1 MTISLPPETSSPPRL
16 QPSGW
21 LRYFSFS
28 VDHKV
33 IGLQYLVCG
42 FVFYLIGGAL
52 AGAIRTELTSPVSDF
67 MARDVYN
74 QVLTLHGTVMIFLWI
89 VPVVNGAF
97 GNYLIPFYVGA
108 RDMAFPRLN
117 AVAFWLIPPAGL
129 MLITSYFLT
138 GAAQSGWTAYPPLSI
153 TTPATG
159 QIIWILSVLL
169 LGGSSIFGGINF
181 IATILKLRR
190 PGLKLMQLPMYCWA
204 MLGTSILVVL
214 STPVLAG
221 TLVLLSFDIVA
232 HTGFFNPT
240 LGGNVVVYQHLFW
253 FYSHPAVY
261 IMVLPAF
268 GLVSE
273 ILPVHARKPLFGYV
287 TMVYSI
293 MAIVV
298 LGLIVWAHHM
308 FTSGTPP
315 WMRLFFTIATAFIAV
330 PTGIK
335 FFNWLATLWG
345 GRISLNSAM
354 LFSCGFIVNFVLGGI
369 TGVALAQVPFDIHV
383 HDTYFVVA
391 HFHYIV
397 FGGSVFVIFAS
408 VYHWYPK
415 FTGRMLN
422 EDLGR
427 LHCALTFIGFNLCF
441 GPQHWLGLNGMP
453 RRVAEYDPQFTL
465 INQISS
471 VGALLMAISTLPF
484 LWNVIHSALSGP
496 VAGDNPWKALT
507 PEWLTSSPPPV
518 ENWIGEAPLVE
529 EPYGYG
535 VPPDEL
541 DLTATSGRDLWSSG
555 KGPPQF
561 PRRIRTTAMGSMPS
575 IPSIPITACSAW
587 PHFLWR
593 TP

>member
-1 MTISLPPETSSPPRL
+1 MTVATPPSIQSAAPRL

-42 FVFYLIGGAL
+42 FAFYLVGGAL
-52 AGAIRTELTSPVSDF
+52 AGAIRTELASPVSDF

-138 GAAQSGWTAYPPLSI
+138 GAAQSGWTAYPPLSA
-153 TTPATG
+153 TPPATG

-232 HTGFFNPT
+232 HTGFFNPSM
-240 LGGNVVVYQHLFW
+240 GGNVVVYQHLFW

-293 MAIVV
+293 MAIVG

-397 FGGSVFVIFAS
+397 FGGSVFVVFAS

-415 FTGRMLN
+415 FTGRMLH
-422 EDLGR
+422 EGLGR

-484 LWNVIHSALSGP
+484 LWNVVQSALNGP
-496 VAGDNPWKALT
+496 LAGDNPWNALT

-535 VPPDEL
+535 IPADQL
-541 DLTATSGRDLWSSG
+541 DLAATSGRDLWSSG
-555 KGPPQF
+555 K
-561 PRRIRTTAMGSMPS
+561 
-575 IPSIPITACSAW
+575 
-587 PHFLWR
+587 
-593 TP
+593 

>member
-1 MTISLPPETSSPPRL
+1 MTVASPPPIQSAGPRY

-42 FVFYLIGGAL
+42 FVFYLVGGAL
-52 AGAIRTELTSPVSDF
+52 AGAIRTELASPVSDF

-74 QVLTLHGTVMIFLWI
+74 QVLTLHGTVTIFLWI

-190 PGLKLMQLPMYCWA
+190 PGLQLMQLPMYCWA

-240 LGGNVVVYQHLFW
+240 MGGNVVVYQHLFW

-293 MAIVV
+293 MAIVG

-345 GRISLNSAM
+345 GRINLNSAM

-415 FTGRMLN
+415 FTGRMLH
-422 EDLGR
+422 EGLGR
-427 LHCALTFIGFNLCF
+427 LHCALTFVGFNLCF

-484 LWNVIHSALSGP
+484 LWNVVQSAIKGP
-496 VAGDNPWKALT
+496 LAGDNPWNALT

-535 VPPDEL
+535 IPADQI
-541 DLTATSGRDLWSSG
+541 DLAAASGRDLWSSG
-555 KGPPQF
+555 K
-561 PRRIRTTAMGSMPS
+561 
-575 IPSIPITACSAW
+575 
-587 PHFLWR
+587 
-593 TP
+593 

>member
-1 MTISLPPETSSPPRL
+1 MESTSELPVSLSPNHG
-16 QPSGW
+16 SW
-21 LRYFSFS
+21 LRYLSFS
-28 VDHKV
+28 LDHKV
-33 IGLQYLVCG
+33 VGIQYLVTG
-42 FVFYLIGGAL
+42 FLFYLVGGVL
-52 AGAIRTELTSPVSDF
+52 AGMIRTELATPISDYLS
-67 MARDVYN
+67 REVYN
-74 QVLTLHGTVMIFLWI
+74 EVLTMHGTIMIFLWI

-117 AVAFWLIPPAGL
+117 AVAFWMIPPAGL
-129 MLITSYFLT
+129 LLIASFFIG
-138 GAAQSGWTAYPPLSI
+138 GASQSGWTAYPPLSLR
-153 TTPATG
+153 TPALG
-159 QIIWILSVLL
+159 QLIWIFSVLL
-169 LGGSSIFGGINF
+169 LGGSSILGGINF
-181 IATILKLRR
+181 IVTILKLRR
-190 PGLKLMQLPMYCWA
+190 PGLKMMQLPMYCWA

-221 TLVLLSFDIVA
+221 TLVMLAFDIVA

-240 LGGNVVVYQHLFW
+240 IGGNAVVYQHLFW

-273 ILPVHARKPLFGYV
+273 ILPVHSRKPLFGYT

-293 MAIVV
+293 LAIVF

-315 WMRLFFTIATAFIAV
+315 WMRLFFTIATSFIAV

-345 GRISLNSAM
+345 GKIALNSTM
-354 LFSCGFIVNFVLGGI
+354 LFACAFIVNFVLGGI

-397 FGGSVFVIFAS
+397 YGGTVFIIFSS

-415 FTGRMLN
+415 ITGRMLN
-422 EDLGR
+422 EPLGM
-427 LHCALTFIGFNLCF
+427 LHFVLTFVGFNLCF
-441 GPQHWLGLNGMP
+441 GPQHWLGMNGMP
-453 RRVAEYDPQFTL
+453 RRVSEYDPQFTL
-465 INQISS
+465 MNQISS
-471 VGALLMAISTLPF
+471 VGALLMALSTLPF
-484 LWNVIHSALSGP
+484 LINVFHSAWRGRA
-496 VAGDNPWKALT
+496 AGDNPWRALT

-518 ENWIGEAPLVE
+518 ENWAGPAPHVE
-529 EPYGYG
+529 HPYGYG
-535 VPPDEL
+535 LVE
-541 DLTATSGRDLWSSG
+541 
-555 KGPPQF
+555 
-561 PRRIRTTAMGSMPS
+561 TTP
-575 IPSIPITACSAW
+575 
-587 PHFLWR
+587 
-593 TP
+593 

>member
-1 MTISLPPETSSPPRL
+1 MTLTVPQQSPPTPQSL
-16 QPSGW
+16 QPTGW
-21 LRYFSFS
+21 LRYLSFS

-33 IGLQYLVCG
+33 IGLQYMVCG
-42 FVFYLIGGAL
+42 FAFYLIGGAL
-52 AGAIRTELTSPVSDF
+52 AGAIRTELVSPISDF
-67 MARDVYN
+67 MPRDVYN

-129 MLITSYFLT
+129 LLISSYFIT
-138 GAAQSGWTAYPPLSI
+138 GAAQSGWTAYPPLSL
-153 TTPATG
+153 TTPASG

-221 TLVLLSFDIVA
+221 TLIMLSFDIVA
-232 HTGFFNPT
+232 HTGFFNPG

-273 ILPVHARKPLFGYV
+273 ILPIHCRKPLFGYT

-293 MAIVV
+293 MAIVG
-298 LGLIVWAHHM
+298 LGLVVWAHHM

-335 FFNWLATLWG
+335 IFNWLATLWG
-345 GRISLNSAM
+345 GKISLNSAV

-369 TGVALAQVPFDIHV
+369 TGVALAQVPFDVHV

-397 FGGSVFVIFAS
+397 YGGSVFVIFAS
-408 VYHWYPK
+408 IYHWYPK
-415 FTGRMLN
+415 VTGRLMN
-422 EDLGR
+422 EHLGR
-427 LHCALTFIGFNLCF
+427 FHFLITFVGFNLCF
-441 GPQHWLGLNGMP
+441 APQHWLGLNGMP
-453 RRVAEYDPQFTL
+453 RRVAEYDPQFQL
-465 INQISS
+465 INQFSS

-484 LWNVIHSALSGP
+484 LWNVIASASQGAI
-496 VAGDNPWKALT
+496 AGDNPWNALT
-507 PEWLTSSPPPV
+507 PEWLTTSPPPV
-518 ENWIGEAPLVE
+518 ENWKGEAPLVAN
-529 EPYGYG
+529 PYAYG
-535 VPPDEL
+535 TPEDEI
-541 DLTATSGRDLWSSG
+541 DLRSVSGSDLWRNG
-555 KGPPQF
+555 Q
-561 PRRIRTTAMGSMPS
+561 
-575 IPSIPITACSAW
+575 
-587 PHFLWR
+587 
-593 TP
+593 

>member
-1 MTISLPPETSSPPRL
+1 MTITAPQKTAPTSPSL
-16 QPSGW
+16 QPEGW
-21 LRYFSFS
+21 LRYLSFS

-33 IGLQYLVCG
+33 IGIQYLVCG
-42 FVFYLIGGAL
+42 FAFYLIGGAM
-52 AGAIRTELTSPVSDF
+52 AGAIRTELLSPVSDF

-74 QVLTLHGTVMIFLWI
+74 QILTLHGTVMIFLWI

-108 RDMAFPRLN
+108 RDMAYPRLN

-129 MLITSYFLT
+129 MLISSYFIT

-221 TLVLLSFDIVA
+221 TLIMLSFDIVA
-232 HTGFFNPT
+232 HTGFFNPGM
-240 LGGNVVVYQHLFW
+240 GGNVVVYQHLFW

-273 ILPVHARKPLFGYV
+273 ILPVHCRKPLFGYT

-293 MAIVV
+293 MAIAG
-298 LGLIVWAHHM
+298 LGLVVWAHHM

-345 GRISLNSAM
+345 GRISLNSAV

-369 TGVALAQVPFDIHV
+369 TGVALAQVPFDVHV

-397 FGGSVFVIFAS
+397 YGGSVFVIFAS
-408 VYHWYPK
+408 IYHWYPK
-415 FTGRMLN
+415 ITGRMLD
-422 EDLGR
+422 EHLGR
-427 LHCALTFIGFNLCF
+427 LHFLLTFVGFNLCF
-441 GPQHWLGLNGMP
+441 APQHWLGLNGMP
-453 RRVAEYDPQFTL
+453 RRVAEYDPQFQL
-465 INQISS
+465 VNQISS
-471 VGALLMAISTLPF
+471 AGALLMAISTLPF
-484 LWNVIHSALSGP
+484 LWNVIASAFYGAI
-496 VAGDNPWKALT
+496 AGDNPWRALT

-518 ENWIGEAPLVE
+518 ENWKGEPPLVTH
-529 EPYGYG
+529 PYGYG
-535 VPPDEL
+535 TPANEI
-541 DLTATSGRDLWSSG
+541 DLNSASGSDLWRG
-555 KGPPQF
+555 GQ
-561 PRRIRTTAMGSMPS
+561 
-575 IPSIPITACSAW
+575 
-587 PHFLWR
+587 
-593 TP
+593 

>member
-1 MTISLPPETSSPPRL
+1 MTLTVPQQSPPTPQSL
-16 QPSGW
+16 QPTGW
-21 LRYFSFS
+21 LRYLSFS

-33 IGLQYLVCG
+33 IGLQYMVCG
-42 FVFYLIGGAL
+42 FAFYLIGGAL
-52 AGAIRTELTSPVSDF
+52 AGAIRTELVSPISDF
-67 MARDVYN
+67 MPRDVYN

-129 MLITSYFLT
+129 LLISSYFIK
-138 GAAQSGWTAYPPLSI
+138 GAALLGWTAYPPLSL
-153 TTPATG
+153 TTPASC

-221 TLVLLSFDIVA
+221 TLIMLSFDIVA
-232 HTGFFNPT
+232 HTGFFNPG

-273 ILPVHARKPLFGYV
+273 ILPIHCRKPLFGYT

-293 MAIVV
+293 MAIVG
-298 LGLIVWAHHM
+298 LGLVVWAHHM

-345 GRISLNSAM
+345 GKISLNSAV

-369 TGVALAQVPFDIHV
+369 TGVALAQVPFDVHV

-397 FGGSVFVIFAS
+397 YGGSVFVIFAS
-408 VYHWYPK
+408 IYHWYPK
-415 FTGRMLN
+415 VTGRLMN
-422 EDLGR
+422 EHLGR
-427 LHCALTFIGFNLCF
+427 FHFLITFVGFNLCF
-441 GPQHWLGLNGMP
+441 APQHWLGLNGMP
-453 RRVAEYDPQFTL
+453 RRVAEYDPQFQL
-465 INQISS
+465 INQFSS

-484 LWNVIHSALSGP
+484 LWNVIASASQGAI
-496 VAGDNPWKALT
+496 AGDNPWNALT
-507 PEWLTSSPPPV
+507 PEWLTTSPPPV
-518 ENWIGEAPLVE
+518 ENWKGEAPLVAN
-529 EPYGYG
+529 PYAYG
-535 VPPDEL
+535 TPEDEI
-541 DLTATSGRDLWSSG
+541 DLRSVSGSDLWRNG
-555 KGPPQF
+555 Q
-561 PRRIRTTAMGSMPS
+561 
-575 IPSIPITACSAW
+575 
-587 PHFLWR
+587 
-593 TP
+593 

>member
-1 MTISLPPETSSPPRL
+1 MTVASPPPIQSAGPRY

-42 FVFYLIGGAL
+42 FVFYLVGGAL
-52 AGAIRTELTSPVSDF
+52 AGAIRTELASPVSDF

-240 LGGNVVVYQHLFW
+240 MGGNVVVYQHLFW

-293 MAIVV
+293 MAIVG

-345 GRISLNSAM
+345 GRINLNSAM

-415 FTGRMLN
+415 FTGRMLH
-422 EDLGR
+422 EGLGR
-427 LHCALTFIGFNLCF
+427 LHCALTFVGFNLCF

-484 LWNVIHSALSGP
+484 LWNVVQSSIKGP
-496 VAGDNPWKALT
+496 LAGDNPWNALT

-535 VPPDEL
+535 IPADQI
-541 DLTATSGRDLWSSG
+541 DLAAASGRDLWSSG
-555 KGPPQF
+555 K
-561 PRRIRTTAMGSMPS
+561 
-575 IPSIPITACSAW
+575 
-587 PHFLWR
+587 
-593 TP
+593 

>member
-1 MTISLPPETSSPPRL
+1 MTIASPPSPSPQPLRL
-16 QPSGW
+16 QPTGW

-28 VDHKV
+28 LDHKV
-33 IGLQYLVCG
+33 IGLQYIVCG
-42 FVFYLIGGAL
+42 FLFYLVVGAL
-52 AGAIRTELTSPVSDF
+52 AGVIRTELATPISDF
-67 MARDVYN
+67 VSRDTYH

-89 VPVVNGAF
+89 VPVVNGGF

-117 AVAFWLIPPAGL
+117 AVAFWMIPPSGL
-129 MLITSYFLT
+129 LLISSYFIG
-138 GAAQSGWTAYPPLSI
+138 GAAQSGWTAYPPLSL
-153 TTPATG
+153 TTPAMG
-159 QIIWILSVLL
+159 QILWIVSVLL

-181 IATILKLRR
+181 IATILKFRQ
-190 PGLKLMQLPMYCWA
+190 PGLKLMMLPMYCWA

-214 STPVLAG
+214 ATPVLAG
-221 TLVLLSFDIVA
+221 TLILLSLDIVA
-232 HTGFFNPT
+232 HTGFFNPAA
-240 LGGNVVVYQHLFW
+240 GGNAVVYQHLFW

-293 MAIVV
+293 MAIVI
-298 LGLIVWAHHM
+298 LGLVVWAHHM

-335 FFNWLATLWG
+335 FFNWIATLWQ
-345 GRISLNSAM
+345 GRLALNSAM
-354 LFSCGFIVNFVLGGI
+354 LFSCAFILQFVFGGI
-369 TGVALAQVPFDIHV
+369 TGVALAQVPLDVHV

-397 FGGSVFVIFAS
+397 YGGTVFVIFAS
-408 VYHWYPK
+408 IYHWFPK
-415 FTGRMLN
+415 FSGRMLN

-427 LHCALTFIGFNLCF
+427 LHLALTFIGFNLCF
-441 GPQHWLGLNGMP
+441 APQHWLGLNGMP

-484 LWNVIHSALSGP
+484 LINVVMSLLQGP
-496 VAGDNPWKALT
+496 AAGPNPWRALT

-518 ENWIGEAPLVE
+518 ENWIGAAPLVK

-535 VPPDEL
+535 STE
-541 DLTATSGRDLWSSG
+541 GRIDVNQARGQDLWRQQ
-555 KGPPQF
+555 P
-561 PRRIRTTAMGSMPS
+561 
-575 IPSIPITACSAW
+575 
-587 PHFLWR
+587 
-593 TP
+593 

>member
-1 MTISLPPETSSPPRL
+1 MTITAPQKTAPASPSL
-16 QPSGW
+16 QPTGW
-21 LRYFSFS
+21 LRYLSFS

-42 FVFYLIGGAL
+42 FAFYLIGGAM
-52 AGAIRTELTSPVSDF
+52 AGAIRTELLSPVSDF

-74 QVLTLHGTVMIFLWI
+74 QILTLHGTVMIFLWI

-108 RDMAFPRLN
+108 RDMAYPRLN

-129 MLITSYFLT
+129 MLISSYFIT

-221 TLVLLSFDIVA
+221 TLIMLSFDIVA
-232 HTGFFNPT
+232 HTGFFNPGM
-240 LGGNVVVYQHLFW
+240 GGNVVVYQHLFW

-273 ILPVHARKPLFGYV
+273 ILPVHCRKPLFGYT

-298 LGLIVWAHHM
+298 LGLVVWAHHM

-345 GRISLNSAM
+345 GRISLNSAV

-369 TGVALAQVPFDIHV
+369 TGVALAQVPFDVHV

-397 FGGSVFVIFAS
+397 YGGSVFVIFAS
-408 VYHWYPK
+408 IYHWYPK
-415 FTGRMLN
+415 IIGRMLD
-422 EDLGR
+422 EHLGR
-427 LHCALTFIGFNLCF
+427 LHFLLTFVGFNLCF
-441 GPQHWLGLNGMP
+441 APQHWLGLNGMP
-453 RRVAEYDPQFTL
+453 RRVAEYDPQFEL
-465 INQISS
+465 VNQISS
-471 VGALLMAISTLPF
+471 AGALLMAISTLPF
-484 LWNVIHSALSGP
+484 LWNVIASAFYGAI
-496 VAGDNPWKALT
+496 AGDNPWRALT

-518 ENWIGEAPLVE
+518 ENWKGEPPLVTH
-529 EPYGYG
+529 PYGYG
-535 VPPDEL
+535 TPANEI
-541 DLTATSGRDLWSSG
+541 DLNSASGSDLWRG
-555 KGPPQF
+555 GQ
-561 PRRIRTTAMGSMPS
+561 
-575 IPSIPITACSAW
+575 
-587 PHFLWR
+587 
-593 TP
+593 

>member
-1 MTISLPPETSSPPRL
+1 MTITAPQKTAPAEPSL
-16 QPSGW
+16 QPTGW
-21 LRYFSFS
+21 LRYLSFS

-42 FVFYLIGGAL
+42 FAFYLIGGAM
-52 AGAIRTELTSPVSDF
+52 AGAIRTELLSPISDF

-74 QVLTLHGTVMIFLWI
+74 QILTLHGTVMIFLWI

-108 RDMAFPRLN
+108 RDMAYPRLN

-129 MLITSYFLT
+129 MLISSYFIT

-221 TLVLLSFDIVA
+221 TLIMLSFDIVA
-232 HTGFFNPT
+232 HTGFFNPGM
-240 LGGNVVVYQHLFW
+240 GGNVVVYQHLFW

-273 ILPVHARKPLFGYV
+273 ILPVHCRKPLFGYT

-293 MAIVV
+293 MAIVG
-298 LGLIVWAHHM
+298 LGLVVWAHHM

-345 GRISLNSAM
+345 GRISLNSAV

-369 TGVALAQVPFDIHV
+369 TGVALAQVPFDVHV

-397 FGGSVFVIFAS
+397 YGGSVFVIFAS
-408 VYHWYPK
+408 IYHWYPK
-415 FTGRMLN
+415 ITGRMLD
-422 EDLGR
+422 EHLGR
-427 LHCALTFIGFNLCF
+427 LHFLLTFVGFNLCF
-441 GPQHWLGLNGMP
+441 APQHWLGLNGMP
-453 RRVAEYDPQFTL
+453 RRVAEYDPQFQL
-465 INQISS
+465 VNQISS
-471 VGALLMAISTLPF
+471 AGALLMAISTLPF
-484 LWNVIHSALSGP
+484 LWNVIASAFYGAI
-496 VAGDNPWKALT
+496 AGDNPWRALT

-518 ENWIGEAPLVE
+518 ENWKGEPPLVTH
-529 EPYGYG
+529 PYGYG
-535 VPPDEL
+535 TPANEI
-541 DLTATSGRDLWSSG
+541 DLNSASGSDLWRG
-555 KGPPQF
+555 GQ
-561 PRRIRTTAMGSMPS
+561 
-575 IPSIPITACSAW
+575 
-587 PHFLWR
+587 
-593 TP
+593 

>member
-1 MTISLPPETSSPPRL
+1 MSISLPPANENTSNSL
-16 QPSGW
+16 QPTGW
-21 LRYFSFS
+21 LRFISFS
-28 VDHKV
+28 LDHKV

-42 FVFYLIGGAL
+42 FLFYLIGGVL
-52 AGAIRTELTSPVSDF
+52 AGAIRIELLSPISDF
-67 MARDVYN
+67 LARDVYN
-74 QVLTLHGTVMIFLWI
+74 QVLTLHGTIMIFLWI

-117 AVAFWLIPPAGL
+117 AVAFWMIPPAGL
-129 MLITSYFLT
+129 MLITSYFIN

-153 TTPATG
+153 TTPAAG
-159 QIIWILSVLL
+159 QIVWIVSVLL

-221 TLVLLSFDIVA
+221 TLILLSFDIVA
-232 HTGFFNPT
+232 HTGFFNPA
-240 LGGNVVVYQHLFW
+240 LGGNVIVYQHLFW

-273 ILPVHARKPLFGYV
+273 ILPVHCRKPLFGYT

-293 MAIVV
+293 MGIVV
-298 LGLIVWAHHM
+298 LGLVVWAHHM

-315 WMRLFFTIATAFIAV
+315 WMRLFFTIATSFIAV

-335 FFNWLATLWG
+335 FFNWVATLWG
-345 GRISLNSAM
+345 GRISLNSAI

-397 FGGSVFVIFAS
+397 YGGSVFVIFS
-408 VYHWYPK
+408 SIYHWYPK
-415 FTGRMLN
+415 FTGKMLD
-422 EDLGR
+422 EKLGII
-427 LHCALTFIGFNLCF
+427 HFALTFIGFNLCF
-441 GPQHWLGLNGMP
+441 APQHWLGLNGMP

-465 INQISS
+465 VNQISS

-484 LWNVIHSALSGP
+484 LWNILYSFIKGEK
-496 VAGDNPWKALT
+496 AGNNPWQALT
-507 PEWLTSSPPPV
+507 PEWLTTSPPPV
-518 ENWIGEAPLVE
+518 ENWPGEAPLVTK
-529 EPYGYG
+529 PYGYG
-535 VPPDEL
+535 ANHSNENNP
-541 DLTATSGRDLWSSG
+541 
-555 KGPPQF
+555 
-561 PRRIRTTAMGSMPS
+561 
-575 IPSIPITACSAW
+575 PITQA
-587 PHFLWR
+587 
-593 TP
+593 

>member
-1 MTISLPPETSSPPRL
+1 MTLAAPSDLSSPSPAPKGL
-16 QPSGW
+16 QPDGW

-28 VDHKV
+28 LDHKV
-33 IGLQYLVCG
+33 IGLQYLICG
-42 FVFYLIGGAL
+42 FLFYLIGGAL
-52 AGAIRTELTSPVSDF
+52 AGVIRTELASPISDF
-67 MARDVYN
+67 VSRDTYN

-117 AVAFWLIPPAGL
+117 AVAFWLIPPAGIL
-129 MLITSYFLT
+129 LISSYFIA
-138 GAAQSGWTAYPPLSI
+138 GAAQSGWTAYPPLSL

-159 QIIWILSVLL
+159 QVIWILSVLL

-221 TLVLLSFDIVA
+221 TLILLSFDIIA

-273 ILPVHARKPLFGYV
+273 ILPVHARKPLFGYT

-293 MAIVV
+293 MGIVV

-315 WMRLFFTIATAFIAV
+315 WMRLFFTIATSFIAV

-335 FFNWLATLWG
+335 FFNWLATIWG
-345 GRISLNSAM
+345 GKISLNSAM
-354 LFSCGFIVNFVLGGI
+354 LFACAFIVNFVFGGI

-383 HDTYFVVA
+383 HDTYFVVG

-397 FGGSVFVIFAS
+397 YGGTVFVVFSAL
-408 VYHWYPK
+408 YHWYPK

-427 LHCALTFIGFNLCF
+427 LHFLLTFVGFNLCF
-441 GPQHWLGLNGMP
+441 APQHWLGLNGMP
-453 RRVAEYDPQFTL
+453 RRVAEYDPQFTFW
-465 INQISS
+465 NQVSS
-471 VGALLMAISTLPF
+471 VGALLMAVSTLPLLINV
-484 LWNVIHSALSGP
+484 LWSAWKGKP
-496 VAGDNPWKALT
+496 AGDNPWNALT

-518 ENWIGEAPLVE
+518 ENWLGEAPLVQH
-529 EPYGYG
+529 PYGYG
-535 VPPDEL
+535 QPEGVIDVK
-541 DLTATSGRDLWSSG
+541 ATSGRQLWNSG
-555 KGPPQF
+555 N
-561 PRRIRTTAMGSMPS
+561 R
-575 IPSIPITACSAW
+575 
-587 PHFLWR
+587 
-593 TP
+593 

>member
-1 MTISLPPETSSPPRL
+1 MTITAPPPSTPSSASL

-42 FVFYLIGGAL
+42 FAFYLIGGAM
-52 AGAIRTELTSPVSDF
+52 AGAIRTELLSPISDF
-67 MARDVYN
+67 MPRDVYN
-74 QVLTLHGTVMIFLWI
+74 QILTLHGTVMIFLWI

-108 RDMAFPRLN
+108 RDMAYPRLN

-129 MLITSYFLT
+129 MLISSYFIT

-221 TLVLLSFDIVA
+221 TLIMLSFDIVA
-232 HTGFFNPT
+232 HTGFFNPG

-273 ILPVHARKPLFGYV
+273 ILPVHCRKPLFGYA

-298 LGLIVWAHHM
+298 LGLVVWAHHM

-345 GRISLNSAM
+345 GRISLNSAV

-369 TGVALAQVPFDIHV
+369 TGVALAQVPFDVHV

-397 FGGSVFVIFAS
+397 YGGSVFVIFAS
-408 VYHWYPK
+408 IYHWYPK
-415 FTGRMLN
+415 VTGRMLN
-422 EDLGR
+422 EHLGR
-427 LHCALTFIGFNLCF
+427 FHFLITFIGFNLCF
-441 GPQHWLGLNGMP
+441 APQHWLGLNGMP
-453 RRVAEYDPQFTL
+453 RRVAEYDPQCAL
-465 INQISS
+465 VNQISS

-484 LWNVIHSALSGP
+484 LWNVVASAFSGAP
-496 VAGDNPWKALT
+496 AG
-507 PEWLTSSPPPV
+507 
-518 ENWIGEAPLVE
+518 
-529 EPYGYG
+529 
-535 VPPDEL
+535 
-541 DLTATSGRDLWSSG
+541 
-555 KGPPQF
+555 
-561 PRRIRTTAMGSMPS
+561 
-575 IPSIPITACSAW
+575 
-587 PHFLWR
+587 
-593 TP
+593 

>member
-1 MTISLPPETSSPPRL
+1 MTIASPPSPSPQPLRL
-16 QPSGW
+16 QPTGW

-28 VDHKV
+28 LDHKV
-33 IGLQYLVCG
+33 IGLQYIVCG
-42 FVFYLIGGAL
+42 FLFYFVGGAL
-52 AGAIRTELTSPVSDF
+52 AGVIRTELATPISDF
-67 MARDVYN
+67 VSRDTYN

-89 VPVVNGAF
+89 VPVVNGGF

-117 AVAFWLIPPAGL
+117 AVAFWMIPPAGL
-129 MLITSYFLT
+129 LLISSYFIG
-138 GAAQSGWTAYPPLSI
+138 GAAQSGWTAYPPLSL
-153 TTPATG
+153 TTPAMG
-159 QIIWILSVLL
+159 QILWIVSVLL

-181 IATILKLRR
+181 IATILKFRQ
-190 PGLKLMQLPMYCWA
+190 PGLKLMMLPMYCWA

-214 STPVLAG
+214 ATPVLAG
-221 TLVLLSFDIVA
+221 TLILLSLDIVA
-232 HTGFFNPT
+232 HTGFFNPAA
-240 LGGNVVVYQHLFW
+240 GGNAVVYQHLFW

-293 MAIVV
+293 MAIVI
-298 LGLIVWAHHM
+298 LGLVVWAHHM

-335 FFNWLATLWG
+335 FFNWIATLWQ
-345 GRISLNSAM
+345 GRLALNSAM
-354 LFSCGFIVNFVLGGI
+354 LFSCAFILQFVFGGI
-369 TGVALAQVPFDIHV
+369 TGVALAQVPFDVHV

-397 FGGSVFVIFAS
+397 YGGTVFVIFAS
-408 VYHWYPK
+408 IYHWFPK
-415 FTGRMLN
+415 FSGRMLN

-427 LHCALTFIGFNLCF
+427 LHLALTFIGFNLCF
-441 GPQHWLGLNGMP
+441 APQHWLGLNGMP

-484 LWNVIHSALSGP
+484 LINVVMSLLQGP
-496 VAGDNPWKALT
+496 AAGPNPWRALT

-518 ENWIGEAPLVE
+518 ENWIGAAPLVK

-535 VPPDEL
+535 STE
-541 DLTATSGRDLWSSG
+541 GRIDVNQARGQDLWRQQ
-555 KGPPQF
+555 P
-561 PRRIRTTAMGSMPS
+561 
-575 IPSIPITACSAW
+575 
-587 PHFLWR
+587 
-593 TP
+593 

>member
-1 MTISLPPETSSPPRL
+1 MTIASPPSPSPQPLRL
-16 QPSGW
+16 QPTGW

-28 VDHKV
+28 LDHKV
-33 IGLQYLVCG
+33 IGLQYIVCG
-42 FVFYLIGGAL
+42 FLFYFVGGAL
-52 AGAIRTELTSPVSDF
+52 AGVIRTELATPISDF
-67 MARDVYN
+67 VSRDTYN

-89 VPVVNGAF
+89 VPVVNGGF

-117 AVAFWLIPPAGL
+117 AVAFWMIPPSGL
-129 MLITSYFLT
+129 LLISSYFIG
-138 GAAQSGWTAYPPLSI
+138 GAAQSGWTAYPPLSL
-153 TTPATG
+153 TTPAMG
-159 QIIWILSVLL
+159 QILWIVSVLL

-181 IATILKLRR
+181 IATILKFRQ
-190 PGLKLMQLPMYCWA
+190 PGLKLMMLPMYCWA

-214 STPVLAG
+214 ATPVLAG
-221 TLVLLSFDIVA
+221 TLILLSLDIVA
-232 HTGFFNPT
+232 HTGFFNPAA
-240 LGGNVVVYQHLFW
+240 GGNAVVYQHLFW

-293 MAIVV
+293 MAIVI
-298 LGLIVWAHHM
+298 LGLVVWAHHM

-335 FFNWLATLWG
+335 FFNWIATLWQ
-345 GRISLNSAM
+345 GRLALNSAM
-354 LFSCGFIVNFVLGGI
+354 LFSCAFILQFVFGGI
-369 TGVALAQVPFDIHV
+369 TGVALAQVPFDVHV

-397 FGGSVFVIFAS
+397 YGGTVFVIFAS
-408 VYHWYPK
+408 IYHWFPK
-415 FTGRMLN
+415 FSGRMLN
-422 EDLGR
+422 EHLGR
-427 LHCALTFIGFNLCF
+427 LHLALTFIGFNLCF
-441 GPQHWLGLNGMP
+441 APQHWLGLNGMP

-465 INQISS
+465 INQLSS

-484 LWNVIHSALSGP
+484 LINVVMSLLQGP
-496 VAGDNPWKALT
+496 AAGPNPWRALT

-518 ENWIGEAPLVE
+518 ENWIGAAPLVK

-535 VPPDEL
+535 STE
-541 DLTATSGRDLWSSG
+541 GRIDVNQARGQDLWRQQ
-555 KGPPQF
+555 P
-561 PRRIRTTAMGSMPS
+561 
-575 IPSIPITACSAW
+575 
-587 PHFLWR
+587 
-593 TP
+593 

>member
-1 MTISLPPETSSPPRL
+1 MSISLPPATENNSNSL
-16 QPSGW
+16 QPTGW
-21 LRYFSFS
+21 LRFISFS
-28 VDHKV
+28 LDHKV

-42 FVFYLIGGAL
+42 FIFYLIGGVL
-52 AGAIRTELTSPVSDF
+52 AGAIRIELLSPISDF
-67 MARDVYN
+67 LARDVYN
-74 QVLTLHGTVMIFLWI
+74 QVLTLHGTIMIFLWI

-117 AVAFWLIPPAGL
+117 AVAFWMIPPAGL
-129 MLITSYFLT
+129 MLITSYFIN

-153 TTPATG
+153 TTPAAG
-159 QIIWILSVLL
+159 QIVWIVSVLL

-221 TLVLLSFDIVA
+221 TLILLSFDIVA
-232 HTGFFNPT
+232 HTGFFNPA
-240 LGGNVVVYQHLFW
+240 LGGNVIVYQHLFW

-273 ILPVHARKPLFGYV
+273 ILPVHCRKPLFGYT

-298 LGLIVWAHHM
+298 LGLVVWAHHM

-315 WMRLFFTIATAFIAV
+315 WMRLFFTIATSFIAV

-335 FFNWLATLWG
+335 FFNWVATLWG
-345 GRISLNSAM
+345 GRITLNSAI

-397 FGGSVFVIFAS
+397 YGGSVFVIFS
-408 VYHWYPK
+408 SIYHWYPK
-415 FTGRMLN
+415 FTGKMLD
-422 EDLGR
+422 EKLGII
-427 LHCALTFIGFNLCF
+427 HFVLTFIGFNLCF
-441 GPQHWLGLNGMP
+441 APQHWLGLNGMP

-465 INQISS
+465 VNQISS

-484 LWNVIHSALSGP
+484 LWNILYSFLNGEK
-496 VAGDNPWKALT
+496 AGNNPWQALT
-507 PEWLTSSPPPV
+507 PEWLTTSPPPV
-518 ENWIGEAPLVE
+518 ENWSGEAPLVTK
-529 EPYGYG
+529 PYGYG
-535 VPPDEL
+535 EKNSDEGN
-541 DLTATSGRDLWSSG
+541 S
-555 KGPPQF
+555 
-561 PRRIRTTAMGSMPS
+561 
-575 IPSIPITACSAW
+575 PITQA
-587 PHFLWR
+587 
-593 TP
+593 

>member
-1 MTISLPPETSSPPRL
+1 MTITAPQKTAPTSPSL
-16 QPSGW
+16 QPEGW
-21 LRYFSFS
+21 LRYLSFS

-33 IGLQYLVCG
+33 IGIQYLVCG
-42 FVFYLIGGAL
+42 FAFYLIGGAM
-52 AGAIRTELTSPVSDF
+52 AGAIRTELLSPVSDF

-74 QVLTLHGTVMIFLWI
+74 QILTLHGTVMIFLWI

-108 RDMAFPRLN
+108 RDMAYPRLN

-129 MLITSYFLT
+129 MLISSYFIT

-221 TLVLLSFDIVA
+221 TLIMLSFDIVA
-232 HTGFFNPT
+232 HTGFFNPGM
-240 LGGNVVVYQHLFW
+240 GGNVVVYQHLFW

-273 ILPVHARKPLFGYV
+273 ILPVHCRKPLFGYT

-293 MAIVV
+293 MAIVG
-298 LGLIVWAHHM
+298 LGLVVWAHHM

-345 GRISLNSAM
+345 GRISLNSAV

-369 TGVALAQVPFDIHV
+369 TGVALAQVPFDVHV

-397 FGGSVFVIFAS
+397 YGGSVFVIFAS
-408 VYHWYPK
+408 IYHWYPK
-415 FTGRMLN
+415 ITGRMLD
-422 EDLGR
+422 EHLGR
-427 LHCALTFIGFNLCF
+427 LHFLLTFVGFNLCF
-441 GPQHWLGLNGMP
+441 APQHWLGLNGMP
-453 RRVAEYDPQFTL
+453 RRVAEYDPQFQL
-465 INQISS
+465 VNQISS
-471 VGALLMAISTLPF
+471 TGALLMAISTLPF
-484 LWNVIHSALSGP
+484 LWNVIASAFYGAI
-496 VAGDNPWKALT
+496 AGDNPWRALT

-518 ENWIGEAPLVE
+518 ENWKGEPPLVTH
-529 EPYGYG
+529 PYGYG
-535 VPPDEL
+535 TPANEI
-541 DLTATSGRDLWSSG
+541 DLNSASGSDLWRG
-555 KGPPQF
+555 GQ
-561 PRRIRTTAMGSMPS
+561 
-575 IPSIPITACSAW
+575 
-587 PHFLWR
+587 
-593 TP
+593 

>member
-1 MTISLPPETSSPPRL
+1 MTIASPPSPSPAPLRL
-16 QPSGW
+16 QPTGW

-28 VDHKV
+28 LDHKV
-33 IGLQYLVCG
+33 IGLQYIVCG
-42 FVFYLIGGAL
+42 FLFYFVGGAL
-52 AGAIRTELTSPVSDF
+52 AGVIRTELATPISDF
-67 MARDVYN
+67 VSRDTYN

-89 VPVVNGAF
+89 VPVVNGGF

-117 AVAFWLIPPAGL
+117 AVAFWMIPPSGL
-129 MLITSYFLT
+129 LLISSYFIG
-138 GAAQSGWTAYPPLSI
+138 GAAQSGWTAYPPLSL
-153 TTPATG
+153 TTPAMG
-159 QIIWILSVLL
+159 QILWIVSVLL

-181 IATILKLRR
+181 IATILKFRQ
-190 PGLKLMQLPMYCWA
+190 PGLKLMMLPMYCWA

-214 STPVLAG
+214 ATPVLAG
-221 TLVLLSFDIVA
+221 TLILLSLDIVA
-232 HTGFFNPT
+232 HTGFFNPAA
-240 LGGNVVVYQHLFW
+240 GGNAVVYQHLFW

-293 MAIVV
+293 MAIVI
-298 LGLIVWAHHM
+298 LGLVVWAHHM

-335 FFNWLATLWG
+335 FFNWIATLWQ
-345 GRISLNSAM
+345 GRLALNSAM
-354 LFSCGFIVNFVLGGI
+354 LFSCAFILQFVFGGI
-369 TGVALAQVPFDIHV
+369 TGVALAQVPFDVHV

-397 FGGSVFVIFAS
+397 YGGTVFVIFAS
-408 VYHWYPK
+408 IYHWFPK
-415 FTGRMLN
+415 FSGRMLN

-427 LHCALTFIGFNLCF
+427 LHLALTFIGFNLCF
-441 GPQHWLGLNGMP
+441 APQHWLGLNGMP

-484 LWNVIHSALSGP
+484 LINVVMSLLQGP
-496 VAGDNPWKALT
+496 AAGPNPWRALT
-507 PEWLTSSPPPV
+507 PEWLTTSPPPV
-518 ENWIGEAPLVE
+518 ENWIGAAPLVK

-535 VPPDEL
+535 SSE
-541 DLTATSGRDLWSSG
+541 GRIDVNQARGQDLWRQQ
-555 KGPPQF
+555 P
-561 PRRIRTTAMGSMPS
+561 
-575 IPSIPITACSAW
+575 
-587 PHFLWR
+587 
-593 TP
+593 

>member
-1 MTISLPPETSSPPRL
+1 MTISIPPVNEGDSIKL
-16 QPSGW
+16 QPKGF

-28 VDHKV
+28 LDHKV

-42 FVFYLIGGAL
+42 FLFYLIGGVL
-52 AGAIRTELTSPVSDF
+52 AGAIRIELTSPISDF

-74 QVLTLHGTVMIFLWI
+74 QVLTLHGTIMIFLWI

-117 AVAFWLIPPAGL
+117 AVAFWMIPPAGL
-129 MLITSYFLT
+129 LLISSYFIN
-138 GAAQSGWTAYPPLSI
+138 GAAESGWTAYPPLSI
-153 TTPATG
+153 TTPAAG
-159 QIIWILSVLL
+159 QLIWIFSVLL

-190 PGLKLMQLPMYCWA
+190 PGLRLMNLPMYCWA

-232 HTGFFNPT
+232 HTGFFNPA

-273 ILPVHARKPLFGYV
+273 ILPVHCRKPLFGYT

-298 LGLIVWAHHM
+298 LGFVVWAHHM

-315 WMRLFFTIATAFIAV
+315 WMRLFFTIATSFIAV

-335 FFNWLATLWG
+335 FFNWVATLWG
-345 GRISLNSAM
+345 GRISLNSAV
-354 LFSCGFIVNFVLGGI
+354 LFSCGFIINFVLGGI

-397 FGGSVFVIFAS
+397 YGGSVFVIFS
-408 VYHWYPK
+408 SIYHWYPK
-415 FTGRMLN
+415 FTGKLLN
-422 EDLGR
+422 ENLGR
-427 LHCALTFIGFNLCF
+427 IHFLLTFIGFNLCF
-441 GPQHWLGLNGMP
+441 APQHWLGLNGMP

-465 INQISS
+465 VNQISS
-471 VGALLMAISTLPF
+471 AGALLMAISTLPF
-484 LWNVIHSALSGP
+484 LWNVFYSAFKGTI
-496 VAGDNPWKALT
+496 AGDNPWQALT
-507 PEWLTSSPPPV
+507 PEWLTSSPPPI
-518 ENWIGEAPLVE
+518 ENWEGSAPLVTK
-529 EPYGYG
+529 PYGYG
-535 VPPDEL
+535 L
-541 DLTATSGRDLWSSG
+541 DPKAIKNESTEN
-555 KGPPQF
+555 
-561 PRRIRTTAMGSMPS
+561 IEEE
-575 IPSIPITACSAW
+575 I
-587 PHFLWR
+587 
-593 TP
+593 

>member
-1 MTISLPPETSSPPRL
+1 MTIASPPSPSPSPLRL
-16 QPSGW
+16 QPTGW

-28 VDHKV
+28 LDHKV
-33 IGLQYLVCG
+33 IGLQYIVCG
-42 FVFYLIGGAL
+42 FLFYFVGGAL
-52 AGAIRTELTSPVSDF
+52 AGVIRTELATPISDF
-67 MARDVYN
+67 VSRDTYN

-89 VPVVNGAF
+89 VPVVNGGF

-117 AVAFWLIPPAGL
+117 AVAFWMIPPSGL
-129 MLITSYFLT
+129 LLISSYFIG
-138 GAAQSGWTAYPPLSI
+138 GAAQSGWTAYPPLSL
-153 TTPATG
+153 TTPAMG
-159 QIIWILSVLL
+159 QILWIVSVLL

-181 IATILKLRR
+181 IATILKFRQ
-190 PGLKLMQLPMYCWA
+190 PGLKLMMLPMYCWA

-214 STPVLAG
+214 ATPVLAG
-221 TLVLLSFDIVA
+221 TLILLSLDIVA
-232 HTGFFNPT
+232 HTGFFNPAA
-240 LGGNVVVYQHLFW
+240 GGNAVVYQHLFW

-293 MAIVV
+293 MAIVI
-298 LGLIVWAHHM
+298 LGLVVWAHHM

-335 FFNWLATLWG
+335 FFNWIATLWQ
-345 GRISLNSAM
+345 GRLALNSAM
-354 LFSCGFIVNFVLGGI
+354 LFSCAFILQFVFGGI
-369 TGVALAQVPFDIHV
+369 TGVALAQVPFDVHV
-383 HDTYFVVA
+383 HDTYFVVG

-397 FGGSVFVIFAS
+397 YGGTVFVIFAS
-408 VYHWYPK
+408 IYHWFPK
-415 FTGRMLN
+415 FSGRMLN

-427 LHCALTFIGFNLCF
+427 LHLALTFIGFNLCF
-441 GPQHWLGLNGMP
+441 APQHWLGLNGMP

-484 LWNVIHSALSGP
+484 LINVVVSLRQGAA
-496 VAGDNPWKALT
+496 AGANPWRALT

-518 ENWIGEAPLVE
+518 ENWIGAAPLVK

-535 VPPDEL
+535 SNEERIDVNQ
-541 DLTATSGRDLWSSG
+541 ARGRDLWRQQ
-555 KGPPQF
+555 P
-561 PRRIRTTAMGSMPS
+561 
-575 IPSIPITACSAW
+575 
-587 PHFLWR
+587 
-593 TP
+593 

>member
-1 MTISLPPETSSPPRL
+1 MTIASPPSPSPQPLRL
-16 QPSGW
+16 QPTGW

-28 VDHKV
+28 LDHKV
-33 IGLQYLVCG
+33 IGLQYIVCG
-42 FVFYLIGGAL
+42 FLFYFVGGAL
-52 AGAIRTELTSPVSDF
+52 AGVIRTELATPISDF
-67 MARDVYN
+67 VSRDTYN

-89 VPVVNGAF
+89 VPVVNGGF

-117 AVAFWLIPPAGL
+117 AVAFWMIPPSGL
-129 MLITSYFLT
+129 LLISSYFIG
-138 GAAQSGWTAYPPLSI
+138 GAAQSGWTAYPPLSL
-153 TTPATG
+153 TTPAMG
-159 QIIWILSVLL
+159 QILWIVSVLL

-181 IATILKLRR
+181 IATILKFRQ
-190 PGLKLMQLPMYCWA
+190 PGLKLMMLPMYCWA

-214 STPVLAG
+214 ATPVLAG
-221 TLVLLSFDIVA
+221 TLILLSLDIVA
-232 HTGFFNPT
+232 HTGFFNPAA
-240 LGGNVVVYQHLFW
+240 GGNAVVYQHLFW

-293 MAIVV
+293 MAIVI
-298 LGLIVWAHHM
+298 LGLVVWAHHM

-335 FFNWLATLWG
+335 FFNWIATLWQ
-345 GRISLNSAM
+345 GRLALNSAM
-354 LFSCGFIVNFVLGGI
+354 LFSCAFILQFVFGGI
-369 TGVALAQVPFDIHV
+369 TGVALAQVPFDVHV

-397 FGGSVFVIFAS
+397 YGGTVFVIFAS
-408 VYHWYPK
+408 IYHWFPK
-415 FTGRMLN
+415 FSGRMLN

-427 LHCALTFIGFNLCF
+427 LHLALTFIGFNLCF
-441 GPQHWLGLNGMP
+441 APQHWLGLNGMP

-484 LWNVIHSALSGP
+484 LINVVMSLLQGP
-496 VAGDNPWKALT
+496 AAGPNPWRALT

-518 ENWIGEAPLVE
+518 ENWIGAAPLVK

-535 VPPDEL
+535 STE
-541 DLTATSGRDLWSSG
+541 GRIDVNQARGQDLWRQQ
-555 KGPPQF
+555 P
-561 PRRIRTTAMGSMPS
+561 
-575 IPSIPITACSAW
+575 
-587 PHFLWR
+587 
-593 TP
+593 

>member
-1 MTISLPPETSSPPRL
+1 MTLTLPQQSSKPPSL
-16 QPSGW
+16 QPTGW
-21 LRYFSFS
+21 LRYLSFS

-42 FVFYLIGGAL
+42 FAFYFIGGAL
-52 AGAIRTELTSPVSDF
+52 AGAIRTELTSPVADF
-67 MARDVYN
+67 MPRDVYN

-129 MLITSYFLT
+129 LLITSYFIT
-138 GAAQSGWTAYPPLSI
+138 GAAQSGWTAYPPLSL
-153 TTPATG
+153 TTPASG

-221 TLVLLSFDIVA
+221 TLILLSFDIVA
-232 HTGFFNPT
+232 HTGFFNPG

-273 ILPVHARKPLFGYV
+273 ILPIHCRNPLFGYT

-298 LGLIVWAHHM
+298 LGLVVWAHHM

-345 GRISLNSAM
+345 GKISLNSAV
-354 LFSCGFIVNFVLGGI
+354 LFSCGFIINFVLGGI
-369 TGVALAQVPFDIHV
+369 TGVALAQVPFDVHV

-397 FGGSVFVIFAS
+397 YGGSVFVIFAS
-408 VYHWYPK
+408 VYHWFPK
-415 FTGRMLN
+415 VTGRMLDEN
-422 EDLGR
+422 LGR
-427 LHCALTFIGFNLCF
+427 FHFLLTFIGFNLCVA
-441 GPQHWLGLNGMP
+441 PQHWLGLNGMP
-453 RRVAEYDPQFTL
+453 RRVAEYDPQFAL
-465 INQISS
+465 VNQISS
-471 VGALLMAISTLPF
+471 VGALLMALSTLPF
-484 LWNVIHSALSGP
+484 LWNVIASARSGRI
-496 VAGDNPWKALT
+496 AGDNPWRALT
-507 PEWLTSSPPPV
+507 SEWLTTSPPPV
-518 ENWIGEAPLVE
+518 ENWKGEPPLVTH
-529 EPYGYG
+529 PYGYG
-535 VPPDEL
+535 IPADQI
-541 DLTATSGRDLWSSG
+541 DLRDVSGTDLWSNG
-555 KGPPQF
+555 
-561 PRRIRTTAMGSMPS
+561 R
-575 IPSIPITACSAW
+575 
-587 PHFLWR
+587 
-593 TP
+593 

>member
-1 MTISLPPETSSPPRL
+1 MTISIPPSGEKKLDSL
-16 QPSGW
+16 QPKGW
-21 LRYFSFS
+21 MRYFSFS
-28 VDHKV
+28 LDHKV
-33 IGLQYLVCG
+33 IGIQYLVCG
-42 FVFYLIGGAL
+42 FLFYLIGGAL
-52 AGAIRTELTSPVSDF
+52 ASAIRIELTSPLSDF

-74 QVLTLHGTVMIFLWI
+74 QVLTLHGTIMIFLWI

-117 AVAFWLIPPAGL
+117 AVAFWLVPPAGL
-129 MLITSYFLT
+129 LLISSYFIN

-153 TTPATG
+153 TTPAAG
-159 QIIWILSVLL
+159 QLIWIISVLL

-190 PGLKLMQLPMYCWA
+190 PGLKLMQLPMFCWA

-232 HTGFFNPT
+232 HTGFFNPA
-240 LGGNVVVYQHLFW
+240 LGGNAVVYQHLFW

-273 ILPVHARKPLFGYV
+273 ILPVHCRKPLFGYT

-293 MAIVV
+293 MAIVI
-298 LGLIVWAHHM
+298 LGFLVWAHHM

-315 WMRLFFTIATAFIAV
+315 WMRLFFTIATSFIAV

-335 FFNWLATLWG
+335 FFNWVATLWG
-345 GRISLNSAM
+345 GRISLNSAV
-354 LFSCGFIVNFVLGGI
+354 LFSCGFIVNFVFGGI

-397 FGGSVFVIFAS
+397 YGGSVFVIFS
-408 VYHWYPK
+408 SIYHWYPK
-415 FTGRMLN
+415 FTGKMLDEN
-422 EDLGR
+422 LGR
-427 LHCALTFIGFNLCF
+427 IHFFLTFVGFNLCF
-441 GPQHWLGLNGMP
+441 APQHWLGLNGMP
-453 RRVAEYDPQFTL
+453 RRVAEYDPQFQL
-465 INQISS
+465 VNQISS
-471 VGALLMAISTLPF
+471 VGALIMALSTLPF
-484 LWNVIHSALSGP
+484 LWNIIQSAFKGD
-496 VAGDNPWKALT
+496 VAGDNPWRALT

-518 ENWIGEAPLVE
+518 ENWEGPAPLVKK
-529 EPYGYG
+529 PYGYG
-535 VPPDEL
+535 A
-541 DLTATSGRDLWSSG
+541 DLTNQSNLSTNEIKLGEE
-555 KGPPQF
+555 QQ
-561 PRRIRTTAMGSMPS
+561 
-575 IPSIPITACSAW
+575 
-587 PHFLWR
+587 
-593 TP
+593 

>member
-1 MTISLPPETSSPPRL
+1 MTITAPPKTAPASPSL
-16 QPSGW
+16 QPTGW
-21 LRYFSFS
+21 LRYLSFS

-42 FVFYLIGGAL
+42 FAFYLIGGAM
-52 AGAIRTELTSPVSDF
+52 AGAIRTELLSPVSDF

-74 QVLTLHGTVMIFLWI
+74 QILTLHGTVMIFLWI

-108 RDMAFPRLN
+108 RDMAYPRLN

-129 MLITSYFLT
+129 MLISSYFIT

-221 TLVLLSFDIVA
+221 TLIMLSFDIVA
-232 HTGFFNPT
+232 HTGFFNPGM
-240 LGGNVVVYQHLFW
+240 GGNVVVYQHLFW

-273 ILPVHARKPLFGYV
+273 ILPVHCRKPLFGYT

-298 LGLIVWAHHM
+298 LGLVVWAHHM

-345 GRISLNSAM
+345 GRISLNSAV

-369 TGVALAQVPFDIHV
+369 TGVALAQVPFDVHV

-397 FGGSVFVIFAS
+397 YGGSVFVIFAS
-408 VYHWYPK
+408 IYHWYPK
-415 FTGRMLN
+415 IIGRMLD
-422 EDLGR
+422 EHLGR
-427 LHCALTFIGFNLCF
+427 LHFLLTFVGFNLCF
-441 GPQHWLGLNGMP
+441 APQHWLGLNGMP
-453 RRVAEYDPQFTL
+453 RRVAEYDPQFEL
-465 INQISS
+465 VNQISS
-471 VGALLMAISTLPF
+471 AGALLMAISTLPF
-484 LWNVIHSALSGP
+484 LWNVIASAFYGAI
-496 VAGDNPWKALT
+496 AGDNPWRALT
-507 PEWLTSSPPPV
+507 PEWLTSSPPPI
-518 ENWIGEAPLVE
+518 ENWKGDPPLVTH
-529 EPYGYG
+529 PYGYG
-535 VPPDEL
+535 TPADEI
-541 DLTATSGRDLWSSG
+541 DLNSASGSDLWRSG
-555 KGPPQF
+555 Q
-561 PRRIRTTAMGSMPS
+561 
-575 IPSIPITACSAW
+575 
-587 PHFLWR
+587 
-593 TP
+593 

>member
-1 MTISLPPETSSPPRL
+1 MTVAISPPSKKQSDGL
-16 QPSGW
+16 QPTGW

-28 VDHKV
+28 LDHKV

-42 FVFYLIGGAL
+42 FIFYLIGGVL
-52 AGAIRTELTSPVSDF
+52 GGAIRIELASPIADF

-117 AVAFWLIPPAGL
+117 AVAFWMIPPAGL
-129 MLITSYFLT
+129 LLISSYFIT

-153 TTPATG
+153 TTPAAG
-159 QIIWILSVLL
+159 QILWILSVLF

-181 IATILKLRR
+181 IATILKLRQ

-232 HTGFFNPT
+232 HTGFFNPS
-240 LGGNVVVYQHLFW
+240 LGGNAVVYQHLFW

-273 ILPVHARKPLFGYV
+273 ILPVHCRKPLFGY
-287 TMVYSI
+287 TSMVYSI
-293 MAIVV
+293 MTIVI
-298 LGLIVWAHHM
+298 LGLVVWAHHM

-315 WMRLFFTIATAFIAV
+315 WMRLFFTIATSFIAV

-345 GRISLNSAM
+345 GRISLNSAV

-397 FGGSVFVIFAS
+397 YGGSVFVIFAS
-408 VYHWYPK
+408 IYHWYPK

-422 EDLGR
+422 ESLGR
-427 LHCALTFIGFNLCF
+427 FHFLITFIGFNLCF
-441 GPQHWLGLNGMP
+441 APQHWLGLNGMP
-453 RRVAEYDPQFTL
+453 RRVAEYDPQFTV

-484 LWNVIHSALSGP
+484 LWNVVQSALSGP
-496 VAGDNPWKALT
+496 IAGDNPWRALT

-518 ENWIGEAPLVE
+518 ENWSGKAPLVT

-535 VPPDEL
+535 VPEEQL
-541 DLTATSGRDLWSSG
+541 NLEKTSNSDL
-555 KGPPQF
+555 
-561 PRRIRTTAMGSMPS
+561 GSKS
-575 IPSIPITACSAW
+575 Q
-587 PHFLWR
+587 
-593 TP
+593 

>member
-1 MTISLPPETSSPPRL
+1 MTITAPQKTAPALPPL
-16 QPSGW
+16 QPTGW
-21 LRYFSFS
+21 LRYLSFS

-33 IGLQYLVCG
+33 IGLQYLICG
-42 FVFYLIGGAL
+42 FAFYLIGGAM
-52 AGAIRTELTSPVSDF
+52 AGAIRTELLSPVSDF

-74 QVLTLHGTVMIFLWI
+74 QILTLHGTVMIFLWI

-108 RDMAFPRLN
+108 RDMAYPRLN

-129 MLITSYFLT
+129 MLISSYFIT

-221 TLVLLSFDIVA
+221 TLIMLSFDIVA
-232 HTGFFNPT
+232 HTGFFNPGM
-240 LGGNVVVYQHLFW
+240 GGNVVVYQHLFW

-273 ILPVHARKPLFGYV
+273 ILPVHCRKPLFGYT

-298 LGLIVWAHHM
+298 LGLVVWAHHM

-345 GRISLNSAM
+345 GRISLNSAV

-369 TGVALAQVPFDIHV
+369 TGVALAQVPFDVHV

-397 FGGSVFVIFAS
+397 YGGSVFVIFAS
-408 VYHWYPK
+408 IYHWYPK
-415 FTGRMLN
+415 IIGRMLD
-422 EDLGR
+422 EHLGR
-427 LHCALTFIGFNLCF
+427 LHFLLTFIGFNLCF
-441 GPQHWLGLNGMP
+441 APQHWLGLNGMP
-453 RRVAEYDPQFTL
+453 RRVAEYDPQFEL
-465 INQISS
+465 VNQISS
-471 VGALLMAISTLPF
+471 AGALLMAISTLPF
-484 LWNVIHSALSGP
+484 LWNVIASAFYGAI
-496 VAGDNPWKALT
+496 AGDNPWRALT

-518 ENWIGEAPLVE
+518 ENWKGDPPLVTH
-529 EPYGYG
+529 PYGYG
-535 VPPDEL
+535 TPGDEI
-541 DLTATSGRDLWSSG
+541 DLNSASGSDLWRSG
-555 KGPPQF
+555 Q
-561 PRRIRTTAMGSMPS
+561 
-575 IPSIPITACSAW
+575 
-587 PHFLWR
+587 
-593 TP
+593 